1 MRSSIN
7 EQEGIFVGKFALI
20 LPLFLYFSVYALFFI
35 PVRPSIISYSI
46 VYISSSLIFIFLCR
60 YILKT
65 ELARKAIYLLIVIA
79 IVLRIIFL
87 FIAPTGS
94 DDYHRYLWD
103 GKVIANGIN
112 PYEYAPDDSALSNLH
127 SEDLPGKISFPH
139 IKTVYLPLS
148 LNLFY
153 AAYIIGGE
161 NFLGIKML
169 LFLFELFTIAGIYLI
184 LREKKLPLKNILL
197 YTLAP
202 LPLFQFFIDAHVDG
216 FGLPLLI
223 FSVYFYLKNKRIL
236 SLILLGLSINVKPV
250 GLIFLPILFLTE
262 KAIRSK
268 IQTIFIPVLVCVLLY
283 LPFIFSTPISRI
295 FEALTNFAVNWTFN
309 GFVFEIFNSLL
320 NDNQKSRLLCGIIF
334 MLVYLPVIFSRKDF
348 LNKIYLSVFLLLIFS
363 PVAHPWYVTW
373 LAVLLPI
380 IPRWSGILYIN
391 LICLTVF
398 TVLNYQLYGIWK
410 NYPAVLILE
419 YVPVLTF
426 FLYELIFKKYNYIY
440 SNHN

>member
-1 MRSSIN
+1 MQSNIK
-7 EQEGIFVGKFALI
+7 EQEGILISKFSLV
-20 LPLFLYFSVYALFFI
+20 LPLFIYFLVYALFFI
-35 PVRPSIISYSI
+35 PISPSIISYSI
-46 VYISSSLIFIFLCR
+46 VYISSSLVFIFLCR

-65 ELARKAIYLLIVIA
+65 ELASKTIYILIVIA
-79 IVLRIIFL
+79 IVLRIVFL

-94 DDYHRYLWD
+94 DDYYRYIWD

-127 SEDLPGKISFPH
+127 SEDLPGNISFAH
-139 IKTVYLPLS
+139 IKTIYPPLS
-148 LNLFY
+148 LDLFY

-161 NFLGIKML
+161 SFLGIKML
-169 LFLFELFTIAGIYLI
+169 LLLFEVFTIAGIYLI
-184 LREKKLPLKNILL
+184 LREKESPLKNILI

-223 FSVYFYLKNKRIL
+223 FSIYFYLKDKKIL
-236 SLILLGLSINVKPV
+236 SLILLALSISIKPV
-250 GLIFLPILFLTE
+250 GLILLPILFLTG
-262 KAIRSK
+262 KGMRAK
-268 IQTIFIPVLVCVLLY
+268 IQTILIPVLVCAILY
-283 LPFIFSTPISRI
+283 LPFVFSTPLSRI
-295 FEALTNFAVNWTFN
+295 FEALTNFTVNWTFN

-320 NDNQKSRLLCGIIF
+320 NDNQKSRSLCGIIF
-334 MLVYLPVIFSRKDF
+334 ILVYLPVIFSRKDF

-380 IPRWSGILYIN
+380 ISRWSGILYMN

-426 FLYELIFKKYNYIY
+426 FLYELIFKKYNHIY

>member
-1 MRSSIN
+1 M
-7 EQEGIFVGKFALI
+7 
-20 LPLFLYFSVYALFFI
+20 
-35 PVRPSIISYSI
+35 
-46 VYISSSLIFIFLCR
+46 
-60 YILKT
+60 
-65 ELARKAIYLLIVIA
+65 
-79 IVLRIIFL
+79 
-87 FIAPTGS
+87 
-94 DDYHRYLWD
+94 
-103 GKVIANGIN
+103 
-112 PYEYAPDDSALSNLH
+112 
-127 SEDLPGKISFPH
+127 
-139 IKTVYLPLS
+139 
-148 LNLFY
+148 
-153 AAYIIGGE
+153 
-161 NFLGIKML
+161 
-169 LFLFELFTIAGIYLI
+169 
-184 LREKKLPLKNILL
+184 
-197 YTLAP
+197 
-202 LPLFQFFIDAHVDG
+202 
-216 FGLPLLI
+216 
-223 FSVYFYLKNKRIL
+223 
-236 SLILLGLSINVKPV
+236 
-250 GLIFLPILFLTE
+250 
-262 KAIRSK
+262 
-268 IQTIFIPVLVCVLLY
+268 LVCALLY

-309 GFVFEIFNSLL
+309 GFVFEIL